1 MARIGRSAGSL
12 VALATFMMFT
22 LAACGGGPVKRVSE
36 PAAGIQQLTVRA
48 DGQWS
53 VDLRIDNFSSVPMRF
68 DAASLALVIGGESA
82 GTLGGNPGLVIGPES
97 ADVATLTLAPSSAA
111 RITVADALSNR
122 RELAYTLKGTLDAG
136 PEGEKSRQYRIDRS
150 SALNPAPGLPGV
162 LR

>member
-1 MARIGRSAGSL
+1 MAKFGRL
-12 VALATFMMFT
+12 VASATFLLVT

-68 DAASLALVIGGESA
+68 DAASLVLTIGGENA
-82 GTLGGNPGLVIGPES
+82 GTLAANPGLTIGPES